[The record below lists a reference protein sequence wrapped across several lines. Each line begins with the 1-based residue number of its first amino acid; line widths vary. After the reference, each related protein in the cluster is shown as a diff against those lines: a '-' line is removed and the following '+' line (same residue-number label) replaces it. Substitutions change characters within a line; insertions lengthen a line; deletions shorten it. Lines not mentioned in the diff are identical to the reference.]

1 MSHVT
6 APKVVPLFHRH
17 PSPPIAIYC
26 QQPRRRSPSIAI
38 DRHWSP
44 SIATGR
50 HPSPTAVR
58 EPRSH
63 PASLAR
69 GFDLPLH
76 ATRPARTMFAATSA
90 AGVML
95 QRTRLVS
102 SEPLVV
108 NVSSNG
114 AFLDEDSRDRCACS
128 RLAVPAYRLLD
139 SKSAGWTIPTLRP
152 TRSTKS
158 RGLQC
163 CATHTLQSHSIH
175 TRLPRSQLRPQ
186 KKPYV
191 NVPPLHLHTGDA
203 SH

>member
-1 MSHVT
+1 MGTALGSMAVSGKMALENSMCPWIATSHHPSPSI
-6 APKVVPLFHRH
+6 AIHRH

-44 SIATGR
+44 SIAFGR
-50 HPSPTAVR
+50 RPSPTAVR

-69 GFDLPLH
+69 GFDLRLR

-90 AGVML
+90 PGVML

-108 NVSSNG
+108 NVPSNG
-114 AFLDEDSRDRCACS
+114 AFLDEDSRDRCVCS
-128 RLAVPAYRLLD
+128 RLAVPA
-139 SKSAGWTIPTLRP
+139 
-152 TRSTKS
+152 
-158 RGLQC
+158 
-163 CATHTLQSHSIH
+163 
-175 TRLPRSQLRPQ
+175 
-186 KKPYV
+186 
-191 NVPPLHLHTGDA
+191 
-203 SH
+203 